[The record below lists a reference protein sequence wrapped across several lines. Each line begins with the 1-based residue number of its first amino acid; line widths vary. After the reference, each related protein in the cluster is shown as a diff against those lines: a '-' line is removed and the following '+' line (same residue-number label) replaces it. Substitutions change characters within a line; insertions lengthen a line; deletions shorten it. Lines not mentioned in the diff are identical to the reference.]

1 MPLAT
6 DVVAAVAFVGRARDV
21 LLGFKY
27 GNRRQLAHHF
37 AGLLVN
43 RLVGSGIEPADFDV
57 VTWAPTSGVRR
68 RRRGFD
74 QSEVVARRVAA
85 QLGLPCRRLLD
96 RDPASGPQTGRDRAD
111 RLHGPTFAASPA
123 VSGRRVLVI
132 DDVVT
137 TGSTLR
143 SAELAL
149 RQAGATR
156 VQRAAIATTPALAS
170 PRTRQRPT
178 GSRVLQGPW
187 AA

>member
-1 MPLAT
+1 VPFA
-6 DVVAAVAFVGRARDV
+6 GRARDV

-43 RLVGSGIEPADFDV
+43 RLVAAGLEPSDFDL
-57 VTWAPTSGVRR
+57 VTWAPTSGSRR

-96 RDPASGPQTGRDRAD
+96 RHPASGPQTGRDRAE
-111 RLHGPTFAASPA
+111 RLHGPMFAGSPA
-123 VSGRRVLVI
+123 VSGRRILVI

-149 RQAGATR
+149 RRAGAIK
-156 VQRAAIATTPALAS
+156 VQRAAIATTPALTVPQA
-170 PRTRQRPT
+170 RRRPT
-178 GSRVLQGPW
+178 GARVLQGPW